1 MSLFAKAAALLL
13 FAARKVVKLS
23 KRDLFTGFDCVSEA
37 ILVFGHVAPQMN
49 DRPIA
54 MRRMPRR
61 RLRCTE

>member
-1 MSLFAKAAALLL
+1 LL
-13 FAARKVVKLS
+13 FAACKVVKLS

-37 ILVFGHVAPQMN
+37 ILGFGHVAPQMN